1 MVMFIE
7 VPPAE
12 EDDPAPELD
21 IGSIHRK
28 PICATARKRKKAV
41 PRQGKGRKC
50 HGRARACDADSGW
63 SSSEA
68 RLIDLGASSGDGFS

>member
-1 MVMFIE
+1 MWPDMVMFIE

-28 PICATARKRKKAV
+28 PICVMARKRKKAV
-41 PRQGKGRKC
+41 LRQ
-50 HGRARACDADSGW
+50 S
-63 SSSEA
+63 
-68 RLIDLGASSGDGFS
+68 